1 VERRRIYDIINILES
16 FSVIRRRAK
25 NAYEWRGIEKIVL
38 SIETQIKTNV
48 SGTYSSSNFL
58 QEGKTL
64 QELQSVPYGI
74 LSRDEVA
81 NFELKEIS
89 EEE

>member
-1 VERRRIYDIINILES
+1 M
-16 FSVIRRRAK
+16 IRRRAK

-38 SIETQIKTNV
+38 SIETQIKTN
-48 SGTYSSSNFL
+48 
-58 QEGKTL
+58 EGKTL

-74 LSRDEVA
+74 LSRDD
-81 NFELKEIS
+81 FELERIS

>member
-1 VERRRIYDIINILES
+1 MERRRIYDIINILES

-38 SIETQIKTNV
+38 SIETQIKTN
-48 SGTYSSSNFL
+48 
-58 QEGKTL
+58 EGKTL